1 MHKVGAKVSKKGF
14 TIIEL
19 IVAIVVI
26 GILVTIMI
34 VSYSGIQQR
43 SRDSQRGSDI
53 TKIKIAIEKYHSD
66 KGQYPAVCS
75 ADDTDCPAS
84 TLAGVLV
91 STYIAAIPHDPRNTA
106 DSATDYRYIRGAVNP
121 DDPVAGAHD
130 LSDSYGLLITY
141 EAKPVCKTGVNI
153 NTSWWGATVP
163 SC

>member
-1 MHKVGAKVSKKGF
+1 MHKKGF

-19 IVAIVVI
+19 IVSIVII

-43 SRDSQRGSDI
+43 SRDSQRASDV
-53 TKIKIAIEKYHSD
+53 TKIKIALEKYHAD

-75 ADDTDCPAS
+75 ADEVDCPADS
-84 TLAGVLV
+84 LASALV
-91 STYIAAIPHDPRNTA
+91 TTYIASIPHDPRNA
-106 DSATDYRYIRGAVNP
+106 FDSATDYRYIRGSVNP
-121 DDPVAGAHD
+121 SDPTPGAHD
-130 LSDSYGLLITY
+130 LSDSYGILITY

-153 NTSWWGATVP
+153 EASWWGTTIP